1 MDGNSNKMDIGNKIK
16 ELRNKKGLT
25 QEELADRCEL
35 SKGFISQLE
44 NDLTSP
50 SIATL
55 IDILQCLGT
64 DLKHFFNDAG
74 DEQIVFGAE
83 DYFEK
88 IDQEL
93 HNKIEWIIPNA
104 QKNMMEPIR
113 VTLEPEGSTYPDQP
127 HEGEE
132 FGYVLSGA
140 VTVIIGDRSIKAKK
154 GEASIISRTQ
164 SIISK
169 HAAKA
174 ARSFCGSALRPTFK
188 KPVGFSRK
196 RSVTD
201 LLYAGGILRC
211 PKN

>member
-1 MDGNSNKMDIGNKIK
+1 MDSNVTRVEIGSKIR
-16 ELRNKKGLT
+16 ELRNQKGLT

-64 DLKHFFNDAG
+64 SLKDFFDDEE
-74 DEQIVFGAE
+74 DEQIVFTKN
-83 DYFEK
+83 DFFEK
-88 IDQEL
+88 IDTEL

-113 VTLEPEGSTYPDQP
+113 VTLEQGGCTYPDQP

-132 FGYVLSGA
+132 FGYVLSGSI
-140 VTVIIGDRSIKAKK
+140 TIVIGKRHIKAKK
-154 GEASIISRTQ
+154 GDSFYYTPHAEHYIRADGKTGAVFLWISTPPN
-164 SIISK
+164 
-169 HAAKA
+169 
-174 ARSFCGSALRPTFK
+174 F
-188 KPVGFSRK
+188 
-196 RSVTD
+196 
-201 LLYAGGILRC
+201 
-211 PKN
+211 